1 VNADQHFALILVVV
15 FGVVMPLALAVGI
28 PAGKA
33 WARRLEAGGR
43 SQDEGGTGAELQELR
58 SRVAELEERL
68 DFTERVLATQRESPQ
83 LGAGDA

>member
-1 VNADQHFALILVVV
+1 MNADQHFALILVGI
-15 FGVVMPLALAVGI
+15 FGVLMPVVLAIGI

-43 SQDEGGTGAELQELR
+43 PADQGETAAELQDLR
-58 SRVAELEERL
+58 ARVAELEERL
-68 DFTERVLATQRESPQ
+68 DFTERVLASQRESPQ